1 MNKKLLEFKNV
12 FKEAFQTW
20 LVLLKIMI
28 PISII
33 IKVLSEFGLIKII
46 ANILAPFM
54 SVVGLPGEFGLVWAT
69 ALSTNIYGSLLV
81 FYNLSIENVY
91 TISQVTV
98 LSAIILVAHAF
109 PIELGIA
116 KKAGNKL
123 WFMFLLRFLCAF
135 ILGGILNLIFSIFNL
150 YRNPAKILF
159 SSNNYDNSIIG
170 FILRELRNYFLIL
183 LIILI
188 LLSIIQILKD
198 SGILDKFNTFLKPG
212 LEKIGM
218 SKEAAPIALIGITLG
233 ISYGGGLIIKE
244 SKNGFLTKKDMFL
257 SLSMMGL
264 SHSLIEDTLL
274 MITIGASLVGILIG
288 RIIFTIVFMILLIR
302 LINVLSNSIF
312 LKYIVDK

>member
-46 ANILAPFM
+46 ANILTPIM
-54 SVVGLPGEFGLVWAT
+54 SIIGLPGEFGLVWAT
-69 ALSTNIYGSLLV
+69 AITTNIYGSLLV
-81 FYNLSIENVY
+81 FYTLSIENVY
-91 TISQVTV
+91 TVSQVTV
-98 LSAIILVAHAF
+98 LSTIILVAHAF

-116 KKAGNKL
+116 KKAGNKI

-135 ILGGILNLIFSIFNL
+135 ILGWILNIIFSIFNL
-150 YRNPAKILF
+150 YHDPVKILSF
-159 SSNNYDNSIIG
+159 SNNYDNSIIG
-170 FILRELRNYFLIL
+170 WITRDLKNYFLIF

-188 LLSIIQILKD
+188 LLSLIKILRD
-198 SGILDKFNTFLKPG
+198 SGILNKFNTFLKPG

-244 SKNGFLTKKDMFL
+244 SKDGILSKKDMFL

-264 SHSLIEDTLL
+264 THSLIEDTIL
-274 MITIGASLVGILIG
+274 MITIGASLVGILFG
-288 RIIFTIVFMILLIR
+288 RIIFTIVVMIILIKF
-302 LINVLSNSIF
+302 INIIPKSIF
-312 LKYIVDK
+312 HRYFVNK